1 MASHHPSLSSV
12 AVHAEVLVTVTRRD
26 QLIASARDPKYSGV
40 MQHLRS
46 WEEIEGLLLGL
57 ADELEAADLTPKNPI
72 PETNI
77 INDRC
82 THTKFAIK
90 AKVEKQFDV
99 THSQIIAVKPQEPK
113 HTVKMSVQCNE
124 CGMSFRFVDTGFVSL
139 GGTELRANILPKSIM
154 SDRKPDR
161 LIG

>member
-1 MASHHPSLSSV
+1 M
-12 AVHAEVLVTVTRRD
+12 TRD

-46 WEEIEGLLLGL
+46 WEEIEGLLTGL
-57 ADELEAADLTPKNPI
+57 ADELEAATTQPDPTTRKPI
-72 PETNI
+72 PETSVI
-77 INDRC
+77 DGRC

-113 HTVKMSVQCNE
+113 HTVKISVQCNE
-124 CGMSFRFVDTGFVSL
+124 CGIPFRFIDTLIPQVKIDD
-139 GGTELRANILPKSIM
+139 TELIVNIVPKSVM
-154 SDRKPDR
+154 RSLR
-161 LIG
+161 LT